1 MINPL
6 IRETISTPIPE
17 TTGGLNITI
26 TEVVDSNDEV
36 IKDNSVN
43 DTRPVNS
50 SRSSVVG
57 LRLLWTLTIKRA
69 VNEWY

>member
-26 TEVVDSNDEV
+26 TEVIDSNDEV
-36 IKDNSVN
+36 VKEFGIVIPEN
-43 DTRPVNS
+43 
-50 SRSSVVG
+50 
-57 LRLLWTLTIKRA
+57 IKRGE
-69 VNEWY
+69 N